1 MPPFVVTAEDCDEA
15 VGLLADAIARV
26 PRGRPNKEEGDVV
39 AHNLLAV
46 SDLAPTEITTVLDL
60 SERPDLPRVLE
71 GRGAALVF
79 EFPSARTRNA
89 AEMAVVDLGGHP
101 VTIRGEEIGF
111 DVRESVEDVART
123 LGLLPRADRG
133 PRRRAPHARA
143 HGAPRSRTSGVAVP
157 VVNLL
162 SPTSS
167 TRPRRSPTC

>member
-1 MPPFVVTAEDCDEA
+1 M
-15 VGLLADAIARV
+15 
-26 PRGRPNKEEGDVV
+26 
-39 AHNLLAV
+39 AHNLLVV

-101 VTIRGEEIGF
+101 ITIRGEEIGF

-123 LGLLPRADRG
+123 LGCYHALIAARVAEHRTLDRMGAALGGFGPPSPRRQSAVSLRAPVRG
-133 PRRRAPHARA
+133 ARRRADDP
-143 HGAPRSRTSGVAVP
+143 AVP
-157 VVNLL
+157 
-162 SPTSS
+162 
-167 TRPRRSPTC
+167 RIARRKARRLHR